1 MKACVDRKLLGNQ
14 LERPL
19 AREYIPD
26 DGLTTR
32 ADRDDGRFLSY
43 RQRESCCIRCRCHAN
58 SNGIKMRI
66 LFITQW
72 FEPEPAFKGVD
83 FAAALKGRGHEVEV
97 VTAFPNYPGGKL
109 YPGYRIRPYH
119 KETMMGVVV
128 HRLAIWPSHDRSSIG
143 RIANYLSFFA
153 SVLSF
158 GLLKGGRYDLVYV
171 YHPPITP
178 AAAAAIFCRLHRRP
192 LVIEI
197 QDLWPDSV
205 AASGM
210 AGGDR
215 VPALLGRLCNFVYQ
229 RATRIIPQS
238 DRMGDRLLE
247 RGVPASKLRRIY
259 NWSTY
264 RPADMENVL
273 PAGVADT
280 FEGRFNI
287 VYGGNLGQAQA
298 LGSLIDA
305 AAAASAQ
312 HPSIHLH
319 LFGNGIERQA
329 LAAHAGRVAP
339 GIVTLHGSVDRQAMD
354 RIFDRADVLA
364 VQLKDD
370 ALYTITIPSKVQ
382 HYLACGRPIVAG
394 LSGEAASLLQ
404 ASGAAILCTPQDVA
418 AMADAICRIASMTPS
433 ERAAMGAQ
441 GREYYELHM
450 GFDRALDETID
461 VITEAADRRM
471 FNMRKI

>member
-1 MKACVDRKLLGNQ
+1 
-14 LERPL
+14 
-19 AREYIPD
+19 
-26 DGLTTR
+26 
-32 ADRDDGRFLSY
+32 
-43 RQRESCCIRCRCHAN
+43 
-58 SNGIKMRI
+58 MRI
-66 LFITQW
+66 LFVTQW

-83 FAAALKGRGHEVEV
+83 FAAALKARGYDVEV
-97 VTAFPNYPGGKL
+97 VTAFPNYPGGRL
-109 YPGYRIRPYH
+109 YPGYRIRPYC

-158 GLLKGGRYDLVYV
+158 GLLRGGRYDLVYV
-171 YHPPITP
+171 YHPPIMP
-178 AAAAAIFCRLHRRP
+178 AAAAAIFCRLHGRP
-192 LVIEI
+192 LVVEI

-210 AGGDR
+210 AGGAR
-215 VPALLGRLCNFVYQ
+215 ILALLGRLCNFVYQ
-229 RATRIIPQS
+229 RAARIIPQS

-247 RGVPASKLRRIY
+247 RGVPAAKLRRIY

-264 RPADMENVL
+264 RPADAKNVL
-273 PAGVADT
+273 PAAVVDT
-280 FEGRFNI
+280 FEGRFNVI
-287 VYGGNLGQAQA
+287 YGGNLGQAQA
-298 LGSLIDA
+298 LDSLIDA
-305 AAAASAQ
+305 AAAASVQ

-319 LFGNGIERQA
+319 LFGNGIEREA
-329 LAAHAGRVAP
+329 LAAYAGRVAP
-339 GIVTLHGSVDRQAMD
+339 GIVTLHGPVDRQAMD
-354 RIFDRADVLA
+354 RIFDHADVLA

-394 LSGEAASLLQ
+394 LSGEAASLLH
-404 ASGAAILCTPQDVA
+404 ASGAAILCPPQDIA

-441 GREYYELHM
+441 GREYYESHM

-471 FNMRKI
+471 SNIRKI